1 MSVKMSFNRWMRSAL
16 MALPVLLGLG
26 GAAQA
31 QQGDGARAYQLL
43 PDGAR
48 SAAVWALNA
57 QGNSTLDPGR
67 VFRGTDVDVTM
78 SVLQFTQTV
87 NIAGQQSG
95 LFAVL
100 PLGELS
106 VDFNFRNMTRT
117 GTSSGL
123 GDLVLGGVFGLA
135 GSPALPLQDY
145 LAYQPGA
152 SIGVLAKVGLPTGT
166 YSAGELVNLGGNRVW
181 GQFGLPMG
189 YALGTSYLDP
199 HLTTFELIPSVFVYG
214 DNDDPFGAATSTG
227 QDPLWMVEA
236 HVTRNLSRA
245 VWVSLDAV
253 YLYGGETST
262 DGVAQG
268 DTQRSL
274 GLGATAFLHLPD
286 NAGIKVTY
294 GETVSAN
301 ADGPDGSILRAIWT
315 KVF

>member
-1 MSVKMSFNRWMRSAL
+1 MRVAIGSGRWVRVAL
-16 MALPVLLGLG
+16 LALWGGFCLGA
-26 GAAQA
+26 AAQA

-48 SAAVWALNA
+48 SAAVWALSA

-67 VFRGTDVDVTM
+67 VFKGTDVDVIM

-87 NIAGQQSG
+87 SIAGQQAG

-100 PLGELS
+100 PLGDLT
-106 VDFNFRNMTRT
+106 VDFNFGNRTRT
-117 GTSSGL
+117 GTSTGT

-135 GSPALPLQDY
+135 GSPALPLQEY

-152 SIGVLAKVGLPTGT
+152 SIGVMAKVGMPTGT
-166 YSAGELVNLGGNRVW
+166 YSPDKLVNLGGNRVW

-199 HLTTFELIPSVFVYG
+199 KLTTFEFIPSVFVYG

-227 QDPLWMVEA
+227 QDPLWMIEA
-236 HVTRNLSRA
+236 HVTRNFSRA

-253 YLYGGETST
+253 YLYGGETET

-286 NAGIKVTY
+286 NAGLKLTY

-301 ADGPDGSILRAIWT
+301 DYGPNGSILRAIWV